1 MECERQIEMF
11 YSTDRFEG
19 EYAVLISDE
28 DGSQIITERENI
40 PPEAE
45 EGSILLLQEGQ
56 YILDKEETERRRR
69 EFFLRTKKLT
79 QK

>member
-1 MECERQIEMF
+1 MF

-19 EYAVLISDE
+19 EDVILISDE
-28 DGSQIITERENI
+28 DGAQLITERENI

-45 EGSILLLQEGQ
+45 EGSILLLQDGQ
-56 YILDKEETERRRR
+56 YILDSEETERRRR

>member
-1 MECERQIEMF
+1 MF

-19 EYAVLISDE
+19 EYAILISDE

-56 YILDKEETERRRR
+56 YILDSEETERRRR

>member
-1 MECERQIEMF
+1 MF

-45 EGSILLLQEGQ
+45 EGSILLLQDGQ
-56 YILDKEETERRRR
+56 YILDSEETERRRR

>member
-1 MECERQIEMF
+1 MF

-19 EYAVLISDE
+19 EYAILISDE

-45 EGSILLLQEGQ
+45 EGSILLLQDGQ
-56 YILDKEETERRRR
+56 YILDSEETERRRR

>member
-1 MECERQIEMF
+1 MENEGQIEMY

-45 EGSILLLQEGQ
+45 EGSLLLLQEGK
-56 YILDKEETERRRR
+56 YILDTEETERRRR

-79 QK
+79 K